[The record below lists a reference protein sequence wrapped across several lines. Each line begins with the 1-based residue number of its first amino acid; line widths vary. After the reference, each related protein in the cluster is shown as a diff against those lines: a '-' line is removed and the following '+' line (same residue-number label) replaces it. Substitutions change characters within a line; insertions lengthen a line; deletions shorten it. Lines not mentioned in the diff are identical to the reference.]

1 MVETRKCHKSVAIN
15 NKLFIIG
22 GYHITS
28 CDVFNATFNKFVL
41 LKSPQENFRRKLIRP
56 AEVISFGN
64 KLVVF
69 CDQFGKYSNSILF
82 YDVDSKEWSEESW
95 NVGKRLT
102 NFSCAKVPQ

>member
-41 LKSPQENFRRKLIRP
+41 LKSPQLCFEEYLFDT
-56 AEVISFGN
+56 AEVVSIGS
-64 KLVVF
+64 KLLVF
-69 CDQFGKYSNSILF
+69 CDRSGKYSKSILF
-82 YDVDSKEWSEESW
+82 YDVDNNQWTEESW
-95 NVGKRLT
+95 KVKKRLSE
-102 NFSCAKVPQ
+102 FSCVKVPQ